1 MFPGPGATQ
10 AGKVL
15 GAARDFEAARIM
27 PLGISFQSV
36 AKART
41 FALWQWSV
49 RSSGPAQRRCW
60 HRRGPLLPLSAA
72 RRRGLQGDR
81 RRRAASGSATEGML
95 GSATSLAICPP
106 DRLMVSPARARW
118 AATIRSSYVALT
130 SFSRGEFGSGTSGV
144 GIAKLSG
151 FVDLITAQADVGRSR
166 NRVGVAN
173 AILASVKYPHCFAR
187 ACAAS

>member
-1 MFPGPGATQ
+1 MSPGLGATQ

-15 GAARDFEAARIM
+15 GAARDLEAARIM

-60 HRRGPLLPLSAA
+60 HRRGPLRPVSAA

-130 SFSRGEFGSGTSGV
+130 SFSRRDRNQRRWHREAVWLRGSDRGAGRCRPQSQSGWC
-144 GIAKLSG
+144 
-151 FVDLITAQADVGRSR
+151 R
-166 NRVGVAN
+166 
-173 AILASVKYPHCFAR
+173 
-187 ACAAS
+187 

>member
-1 MFPGPGATQ
+1 
-10 AGKVL
+10 
-15 GAARDFEAARIM
+15 
-27 PLGISFQSV
+27 
-36 AKART
+36 
-41 FALWQWSV
+41 
-49 RSSGPAQRRCW
+49 
-60 HRRGPLLPLSAA
+60 
-72 RRRGLQGDR
+72 
-81 RRRAASGSATEGML
+81 
-95 GSATSLAICPP
+95 
-106 DRLMVSPARARW
+106 MVSPARARW